1 MSQSAEGGVIVTVGA
16 SQYTG
21 VDEVPDAEVKAVI
34 RAAIAEWEKKYTPG
48 LR

>member
-16 SQYTG
+16 SQYFG
-21 VDEVPDAEVKAVI
+21 VDEVPDTDVKALI

-48 LR
+48 L